1 METQNDIILKE
12 IKDIKEDYDSYHSTL
27 VEIEN
32 IGYQFQESSGN
43 SIDLDD
49 LIKIRDHCFIVRQIL
64 NRIYDNKIQDLTNS
78 LHK

>member
-12 IKDIKEDYDSYHSTL
+12 IKDTKEDHDSYHSTL

-49 LIKIRDHCFIVRQIL
+49 LIEIKNHCFIVRQIL
-64 NRIYDNKIQDLTNS
+64 NRIYDNKIQWLTNS

>member
-12 IKDIKEDYDSYHSTL
+12 IKDTKKDHDRYHSTL

-49 LIKIRDHCFIVRQIL
+49 LIEIKNHCFIVRQIL
-64 NRIYDNKIQDLTNS
+64 NRIYDNKIQWLTNS